1 MKLLLIRHAESAAN
15 SEGRW
20 QGQFD
25 SPLTDRGR
33 RQADALAGR
42 LLREQWA
49 VSALYASDL
58 SRAAETAEILAAR
71 LDAPLV
77 LDERLREYDIGV
89 LTNLTW
95 QEIKARYSEICH
107 GLRHSRKW
115 MSVPGAEGNDVFYR
129 RLVAVLDDVRSQHE
143 HDQVV
148 AMVSH
153 GGSLGMILAHLLDLE
168 PRRPPPFRFG
178 NTSLS
183 LVEFSRRGPVLVL
196 LNDTCHLDGDLC

>member
-1 MKLLLIRHAESAAN
+1 MKLLLVRHAESVAN

-20 QGQFD
+20 QGHFD
-25 SPLTDRGR
+25 SPLTGRGR
-33 RQADALAGR
+33 RQAGALAGR

-49 VSALYASDL
+49 VSAFYASDL

-77 LDERLREYDIGV
+77 LDERLREYNIGV
-89 LTNLTW
+89 LTNLNW
-95 QEIKARYSEICH
+95 QEIETRYPEIWH
-107 GLRHSRKW
+107 GLRHTREW
-115 MSVPGAEGNDVFYR
+115 VPVPGEEGNDVFYR
-129 RLVAVLDDVRSQHE
+129 RLVAVLDDVRSRHE
-143 HDQVV
+143 DGQVV

-168 PRRPPPFRFG
+168 PRRPLPFRFG

-183 LVEFSRRGPVLVL
+183 LIEFSLRGPILVF
-196 LNDTCHLDGDLC
+196 LNDTCHLDGDLR